1 MVYDETATA
10 LPYRCRGAALM
21 VHVVTLPNGYEVSDD
36 RTRLDMDL
44 IHYSL
49 PGAYWAAGRPR
60 AQTER
65 SWANCLCFG
74 LYAPD
79 GTQAGFARLL
89 TDYTFRAHLG
99 DVFISPASRGLGL
112 GKALVE
118 TILSHP
124 DLATIVQWTLVTADA
139 QGLYARYGFRL
150 GEVKSGWM
158 ELDRTSRDEGL

>member
-1 MVYDETATA
+1 
-10 LPYRCRGAALM
+10 M
-21 VHVVTLPNGYEVSDD
+21 VHVVTQPNGYEVSDD

-44 IHYSL
+44 IHNSL
-49 PGAYWAAGRPR
+49 AGAYWATGRSR
-60 AQTER
+60 ALTER

-99 DVFISPASRGLGL
+99 DVFISTASRGLGL

-124 DLATIVQWTLVTADA
+124 ELTTVVHWTLVTADA
-139 QGLYARYGFRL
+139 QGLYAQYGFRL

-158 ELDRTSRDEGL
+158 ELDRTPHDEGP